1 MARTYNSSYFSVGLL
16 ARHGFGGGSG
26 TTLGGGVLLSSPLAA
41 AAVQS
46 VLFHTAAAKD
56 GWSTTSSPTIYSSH
70 LLLWHYCLCLL
81 FGIRHSTPSSRPTGP
96 TPTPAVFFPSPT
108 SQTRCSSVVL
118 CTKLNKSELPLLL
131 YYFHG
136 RKYMSNLFWQRHL
149 KV

>member
-1 MARTYNSSYFSVGLL
+1 MGLL
-16 ARHGFGGGSG
+16 ARHGFGGG

-131 YYFHG
+131 YTFHG
-136 RKYMSNLFWQRHL
+136 RKYMSNLFWQRNL